1 MPLGELP
8 YFQHTQSY
16 NARLP
21 QSFPLFSAPKFNASF
36 IHVIDY
42 EPLKITV
49 MEFVTLSDLIDGH
62 IDFFGIDEVSN
73 SNCFTL
79 INN

>member
-1 MPLGELP
+1 MPLEELA

-16 NARLP
+16 SPRP
-21 QSFPLFSAPKFNASF
+21 PRSFPLFSAPNIKFLILLAVKKKLEINS
-36 IHVIDY
+36 HS
-42 EPLKITV
+42 L
-49 MEFVTLSDLIDGH
+49 LSHLMDGH

-79 INN
+79 IIYIYI